1 MEWNHVTVQ
10 QAPLQFTPNKTKSSG
25 IFTGTDFYV
34 ETLRTNNNA
43 EHYWRDKT

>member
-1 MEWNHVTVQ
+1 MKSRDCIASPSPIYT
-10 QAPLQFTPNKTKSSG
+10 KTKSSG

-34 ETLRTNNNA
+34 ETLRKNNNV